1 MMYSCDKVEP
11 ETPDN
16 PNTPEIPDT
25 PETPGTPDTPETPEE
40 PKDVLSLEVSFPAVE
55 GLTFYWQDGDQ
66 ISAGA
71 ANVSEALASVAP
83 QTSTAVF
90 TFPEKLNDGDM
101 LRYPVAANPTLFN
114 IPASLTYTDGSYLP
128 STYPFVAKVTLPEN
142 AAETPS
148 VTLTNVMSMLKL
160 EITGKSTITSVALEA
175 MGGQTLAGNY
185 LLSAEGAMSGN
196 GSVSTISVSF
206 TDGLALSNT
215 ASVVYLP
222 VRPNTYTNGFKLV
235 VTDDKGTSMQVKFCE
250 NGTTLT
256 NATMVSVPFVYEVG
270 QDFSLGQLGS
280 EAIGDVRPLNSLR
293 IGQYNVWS
301 DQDRE
306 DKLKDDAVYKYR
318 MWDYAGK
325 YVASTAVA
333 MDCDVICFNEI
344 SENLSKASGL
354 QALMQQYSNEYTY
367 SLNWPNSV
375 DGFWFWQTSESTYA
389 NGFAY
394 KASAVKLEGS
404 GKFWLNA
411 NGSTSSDENAGGKR
425 TCVWAKFTQLATN
438 KTFYVAITHLSIE
451 KQGSSDGVE
460 AGYWNLQTAKNLVAN
475 IADRLGCTS
484 EDTIILAGDMNG
496 STKSD
501 TNLGFKYLVGAIEG
515 DNANTGL
522 VFTDARSALKEA
534 GTLSNH
540 EVGYPGTNNSTYN
553 SVSALSKES
562 ERIDHI
568 MFRNCSVSNYA
579 SYRNTY
585 TVAEDP
591 NKSAWFPSDHLP
603 ISVEVVL

>member
-1 MMYSCDKVEP
+1 MFSCDKVEP
-11 ETPDN
+11 ETPDT
-16 PNTPEIPDT
+16 PN
-25 PETPGTPDTPETPEE
+25 TPDTPVTPDTPDTPDTPEE
-40 PKDVLSLEVSFPAVE
+40 PKDVLSLEVSFPTVE
-55 GLTFYWQDGDQ
+55 GLTFYWQDGDK

-71 ANVSEALASVAP
+71 ANISEALASIAP

-90 TFPEKLNDGDM
+90 TFPEKLNNDDM
-101 LRYPVAANPTLFN
+101 LRYPVAANSNVFN
-114 IPASLTYTDGSYLP
+114 IPTNWTYTDGSYLP
-128 STYPFVAKVTLPEN
+128 ATYPFVAKVALPET
-142 AAETPS
+142 ATEEAPS
-148 VTLTNVMSMLKL
+148 VTLTNVMAMLKL
-160 EITGKSTITSVALEA
+160 EIKGSTSIASLTLESI
-175 MGGQTLAGNY
+175 GGQTLAGNY
-185 LLSAEGAMSGN
+185 LLNAEAALSGN
-196 GSVSTISVSF
+196 G
-206 TDGLALSNT
+206 TDSPVTVTFDNPLSLSST
-215 ASVVYLP
+215 ASLVYLP

-235 VTDDKGTSMQVKFCE
+235 VTDEKGTSMQVKFCE

-256 NATMVSVPFVYEVG
+256 NSTVLTVPFEYEVG
-270 QDFSLGQLGS
+270 QDFTLGQLGS
-280 EAIGDVRPLNSLR
+280 EAIGNVSVANSLR
-293 IGQYNVWS
+293 IGQYNIWS

-306 DKLKDDAVYKYR
+306 DKLKDDANYKYR
-318 MWDYAGK
+318 MWNYAGK

-344 SENLSKASGL
+344 SENLSKTSGL

-375 DGFWFWQTSESTYA
+375 DGHWFWQTSESTYA

-394 KASAVKLEGS
+394 KASAVKLEDS

-411 NGSTSSDENAGGKR
+411 SGSTSSDENAGGKR

-438 KTFYVAITHLSIE
+438 KTFYVAVTHLSIE
-451 KQGSSDGVE
+451 KQGSSDGTE

-475 IADRLGCTS
+475 MADRLGCTS

-496 STKSD
+496 STSSS
-501 TNLGFKYLVGAIEG
+501 TNLGFKYLAGALEG
-515 DNANTGL
+515 DNANAGL
-522 VFTDARSALKEA
+522 VFTDVRSALKEA
-534 GTLSNH
+534 DKLSNH
-540 EVGYPGTNNSTYN
+540 EIGYPGTNNGTYN

-568 MFRNCSVSNYA
+568 MFRNCSVSNYS

-591 NKSAWFPSDHLP
+591 TKSAWFPSDHLP
-603 ISVEVVL
+603 ISVEIVL

>member
-16 PNTPEIPDT
+16 PNTPETPD
-25 PETPGTPDTPETPEE
+25 TPGTPDTPETPEG
-40 PKDVLSLEVSFPAVE
+40 PKDVLSLEVSFPTVE
-55 GLTFYWQDGDQ
+55 GLTFYWQDGDK

-71 ANVSEALASVAP
+71 SNVSEALASVAP

-90 TFPEKLNDGDM
+90 TFPEKLNNNDM
-101 LRYPVAANPTLFN
+101 LRYPVAANSGVFTIPTN
-114 IPASLTYTDGSYLP
+114 WTYTDGSYLP
-128 STYPFVAKVTLPEN
+128 NTYPFVAKFALPDN
-142 AAETPS
+142 ATETPS
-148 VTLTNVMSMLKL
+148 ITLTNVMSMLKL
-160 EITGKSTITSVALEA
+160 EITGNAAIASVALEA
-175 MGGQTLAGNY
+175 TGGQTLAGNY
-185 LLSAEGAMSGN
+185 LLNSEAAMSGN
-196 GSVSTISVSF
+196 GTEGPVTVTF
-206 TDGLALSNT
+206 ANPLALTST

-222 VRPNTYTNGFKLV
+222 VRPNNYTNGFKLV

-256 NATMVSVPFVYEVG
+256 NSTVLSVPFEYEVG
-270 QDFSLGQLGS
+270 QDFTLGQLGS

-318 MWDYAGK
+318 MWNYAGK

-333 MDCDVICFNEI
+333 MDCDVLCFNEI

-354 QALMQQYSNEYTY
+354 EALMKQYSSEYTL

-375 DGFWFWQTSESTYA
+375 GGHWFWQTSESTYA

-394 KASAVKLEGS
+394 KASSVKLEAS

-411 NGSTSSDENAGGKR
+411 SGSTSSDENAGGKR

-438 KTFYVAITHLSIE
+438 KVFYVAVTHLSIE
-451 KQGSSDGVE
+451 NQGTGDGVE
-460 AGYWNLQTAKNLVAN
+460 KGYWNLQTAKNLVAHL
-475 IADRLGCTS
+475 AERLGCN
-484 EDTIILAGDMNG
+484 EDDTIILAGDMNG

-501 TNLGFKYLVGAIEG
+501 TNLGFKYLTNSIAT
-515 DNANTGL
+515 DPNTTL

-540 EVGYPGTNNSTYN
+540 EIGYPGTNNSTYN

-568 MFRNCSVSNYA
+568 MYRNCTVSNYA

-591 NKSAWFPSDHLP
+591 SKFAWFPSDHLP

>member
-1 MMYSCDKVEP
+1 MMFSCDKVEP
-11 ETPDN
+11 ETPDT
-16 PNTPEIPDT
+16 PNTPDT
-25 PETPGTPDTPETPEE
+25 PVTPGTPDTPVTPEE

-55 GLTFYWQDGDQ
+55 GLTFYWQDGDK
-66 ISAGA
+66 ISASA
-71 ANVSEALASVAP
+71 TNVSEELASVAP

-90 TFPEKLNDGDM
+90 NFPEKLNDGDM
-101 LRYPVAANPTLFN
+101 LRYPVAANPNLFN
-114 IPASLTYTDGSYLP
+114 IPANWTYTDGSYLP
-128 STYPFVAKVTLPEN
+128 ATYPFVAKVVLPET
-142 AAETPS
+142 AAETAPS

-160 EITGKSTITSVALEA
+160 EITGTATITSLTLEA
-175 MGGQTLAGNY
+175 TGGQTLTGNY
-185 LLSAEGAMSGN
+185 MINSEAALSGN
-196 GSVSTISVSF
+196 GSATPITVTFSEGIT
-206 TDGLALSNT
+206 LSNT

-250 NGTTLT
+250 NGTALT

-306 DKLKDDAVYKYR
+306 EKLKDDAAYKYR
-318 MWDYAGK
+318 MWNYAGK

-333 MDCDVICFNEI
+333 MDCDVLCFNEI

-354 QALMQQYSNEYTY
+354 QALMEQYSSEYTY

-375 DGFWFWQTSESTYA
+375 DGHWFWQTSESTYA

-394 KASAVKLEGS
+394 KASSVKLEAS

-411 NGSTSSDENAGGKR
+411 KGSTSSDEDAGGKR

-438 KTFYVAITHLSIE
+438 KVFYVAVTHLSIE
-451 KQGSSDGVE
+451 NQGTGDGVE
-460 AGYWNLQTAKNLVAN
+460 KGYWNLQTAKNLVAHL
-475 IADRLGCTS
+475 AERLGCN
-484 EDTIILAGDMNG
+484 EDDTIILAGDMNG
-496 STKSD
+496 STSSS
-501 TNLGFKYLVGAIEG
+501 TNLGFKYLTNSIET
-515 DNANTGL
+515 DPNTTL
-522 VFTDARSALKEA
+522 IFTDARSALKEA

-568 MFRNCSVSNYA
+568 MYRNCTVSNYA

-591 NKSAWFPSDHLP
+591 SKFAWFPSDHLP